1 MKVFK
6 VSKLDI
12 ITQIFLLF
20 LLGLIAYHELKLN
33 DMVRIILLSIVSF
46 ILLANIIGAFKK
58 RVIIDGNN
66 LTVITF
72 FKKAVLEIDKIEYF
86 HKMSPLTK
94 YVVILNDGVKT
105 CVITSQ
111 IKGFYDIFQ
120 ELAGKVE
127 GEMKENFDSID
138 KSLVISKVRLTYLSR
153 VVLLSLATYVVLKG
167 YLFFIIID

>member
-12 ITQIFLLF
+12 ITQIFLLL
-20 LLGLIAYHELKLN
+20 LLGLVAYNELKLN
-33 DMVRIILLSIVSF
+33 DMIRIILLSIVSF
-46 ILLANIIGAFKK
+46 ILLANIIGALKK
-58 RVIIDGNN
+58 KVIIDGNN

-94 YVVILNDGVKT
+94 YVVILNDGKKT
-105 CVITSQ
+105 GVITSQ

-120 ELAGKVE
+120 ELSEKTE
-127 GEMKENFDSID
+127 GEMKEGFDSID
-138 KSLVISKVRLTYLSR
+138 QSLVISKVRLTYISR
-153 VVLLSLATYVVLKG
+153 VVLISIATYVFLKG
-167 YLFFIIID
+167 YLFFVIA

>member
-12 ITQIFLLF
+12 ITQVLLLF

-33 DMVRIILLSIVSF
+33 DMIRIILLSIVSF

-58 RVIIDGNN
+58 RVVIDGNTF
-66 LTVITF
+66 TVITF

-105 CVITSQ
+105 CVVTSQ

-120 ELAGKVE
+120 ELAGKVN
-127 GEMKENFDSID
+127 GEIKEDFLSVD
-138 KSLVISKVRLTYLSR
+138 KSLVMSKIRLTYLSR
-153 VVLLSLATYVVLKG
+153 VILLGLATYVAIKGMIVL
-167 YLFFIIID
+167 